1 VPSEKKYLTSRTSR
15 LWKLGSLTAKVS
27 SSYGFQLVKEAFQ
40 SLDRAAQSR
49 SQAHIRNAQRIVETL
64 GQLKGAVMKVGQYV
78 SIQADLLPREFSEV
92 LASLQKAAPPVDFDL
107 LADQIQAEFG
117 KAPDA
122 LFARF
127 DRSPHAS
134 ASIGQV
140 HRARLS
146 RGTEVVVKVQYPG
159 VEENIES
166 DLKNLK
172 TILSTGGIIGYRKDD
187 LNEIFEEIRDRLYE
201 ELDYEREAESAQLF
215 RKLFQKE
222 ERVLIPRVYPAYCS
236 KRVLTLEYLPGDDL
250 EALLAPPYTQKDRDS
265 FGSLIFD
272 IYSRQLFRLGILH
285 ADPHPGNF
293 AFRKDG
299 RMILYDFGCLKE
311 IPPYIQRAYRDIVL
325 CGLRQEYDRAD
336 EVMLRLGTR
345 DPRKS
350 PPGPE
355 FYRRYGEILR
365 EPFCSEE
372 PYDFGSSNIHE
383 RLMELAPLGISK
395 MLHFKPP
402 REALFISRT
411 ITGHYGNLR
420 RIRAKARWGKIL
432 EPYLSES

>member
-1 VPSEKKYLTSRTSR
+1 LTSRTSR

-107 LADQIQAEFG
+107 VADQIQAEFG

-140 HRARLS
+140 HRARLAKGS
-146 RGTEVVVKVQYPG
+146 EVVVKVQYPG

-172 TILSTGGIIGYRKDD
+172 TILSTGGIVGYRKDD

-250 EALLAPPYTQKDRDS
+250 ESLLAPPYTQEDRDH

-350 PPGPE
+350 PPGPD

-372 PYDFGSSNIHE
+372 PYDFGTSNIHE

-420 RIRAKARWGKIL
+420 RIRAKAHWGKIL

>member
-1 VPSEKKYLTSRTSR
+1 
-15 LWKLGSLTAKVS
+15 
-27 SSYGFQLVKEAFQ
+27 
-40 SLDRAAQSR
+40 
-49 SQAHIRNAQRIVETL
+49 
-64 GQLKGAVMKVGQYV
+64 M
-78 SIQADLLPREFSEV
+78 
-92 LASLQKAAPPVDFDL
+92 
-107 LADQIQAEFG
+107 
-117 KAPDA
+117 
-122 LFARF
+122 
-127 DRSPHAS
+127 
-134 ASIGQV
+134 
-140 HRARLS
+140 
-146 RGTEVVVKVQYPG
+146 
-159 VEENIES
+159 
-166 DLKNLK
+166 
-172 TILSTGGIIGYRKDD
+172 
-187 LNEIFEEIRDRLYE
+187 
-201 ELDYEREAESAQLF
+201 
-215 RKLFQKE
+215 
-222 ERVLIPRVYPAYCS
+222 
-236 KRVLTLEYLPGDDL
+236 LTLEYLPGDDL